1 MTRPADF
8 CLSMMKLCSIKP
20 AWLLVAI
27 SLLTFHAR
35 LFAQD
40 HAANGAQLFAST
52 CGACH
57 GSDGRSGERAPN
69 IATRREVV
77 ALTDADLIRIV
88 QHGIAGT
95 GMPAFG
101 YLGDEKIKAI
111 VAHLRTLQGVGAA
124 VHLPGD
130 PAQGEA
136 IFFGKAACGSCHMV
150 NGRGGF
156 IAEDLSGYG
165 SGHSAEELRASIL
178 HPERKQEREA
188 PAVVLVMKDG
198 QKLSG
203 MIRSQD
209 NFSIVLQ
216 GSDGGFHLVSR
227 SKVLRTEPDK
237 ALMMPGDY
245 ESRMS
250 SKDLDDLLSYL
261 LKAEVK

>member
-1 MTRPADF
+1 
-8 CLSMMKLCSIKP
+8 MMKLCSIKP
-20 AWLLVAI
+20 AWLLAATF
-27 SLLTFHAR
+27 LLFHQAG
-35 LFAQD
+35 LFAQE
-40 HAANGAQLFAST
+40 HAANGPQLFAST

-130 PAQGEA
+130 PVQGES
-136 IFFGKAACGSCHMV
+136 IFFGRAACGNCHMV

-156 IAEDLSGYG
+156 VAEDLSGYG
-165 SGHSAEELRASIL
+165 SGHSADDLRASIL
-178 HPERKQEREA
+178 HPGRKQEREA
-188 PAVVLVMKDG
+188 SAVTIVMKDG
-198 QKLSG
+198 SRLAG

-216 GSDGGFHLVSR
+216 DSDGGFHLASR

-237 ALMMPGDY
+237 TLMMPDDY
-245 ESRMS
+245 ESRLS
-250 SKDLDDLLSYL
+250 SKDLDDLLRYL
-261 LKAEVK
+261 LKPGANDK